1 MTLRAVVVWVGLV
14 ALLAALSSSPG
25 PVPSAPQAAGL
36 GALVAVVVGV
46 GARGSLVWSAL
57 RAGRLAVAGDGGPFR
72 SPLHVGLLAGLVG
85 GAVVGAVVVAAA
97 GALELRAPAA
107 VGIGGAIAIGVALA
121 WPPGG
126 ALRPSTTTLTVFL
139 GRGAGLAALMA
150 AVMGAVVAIG
160 RFGLDGEVAPGAFS
174 RVLAGTFL
182 CDALLGIGG
191 FVRADVAL
199 RSGLVRVAPCAVP
212 EAPGPVLLA
221 LFLTAPTVLLL
232 PSLLPPV
239 SATTAIAVKVV
250 AGAIVGGL
258 LHLAGGLRGSRR
270 ALA

>member
-1 MTLRAVVVWVGLV
+1 MPLRAVVVWVGLV
-14 ALLAALSSSPG
+14 ALLATLSSSPG
-25 PVPSAPQAAGL
+25 PVPSAAQAAGL
-36 GALVAVVVGV
+36 GGLVALVVGV
-46 GARGSLVWSAL
+46 GARGSLVLSAL
-57 RAGRLAVAGDGGPFR
+57 RAGRLAVADDGGPLR
-72 SPLHVGLLAGLVG
+72 SPLFVGLVAGL
-85 GAVVGAVVVAAA
+85 VVGAVVLGVA
-97 GALELRAPAA
+97 GALDLRAPAA

-139 GRGAGLAALMA
+139 GSGAGLAALMA
-150 AVMGAVVAIG
+150 AVMGAVVAMG
-160 RFGLDGEVAPGAFS
+160 RFGLDGDVAPGAFS

-221 LFLTAPTVLLL
+221 LFLAAPTVLLL

-239 SATTAIAVKVV
+239 PATTAIAVKVV

-270 ALA
+270 ALT

>member
-1 MTLRAVVVWVGLV
+1 MPARAVVVWVGLV

-25 PVPSAPQAAGL
+25 PVPPAAQAAGL
-36 GALVAVVVGV
+36 GALVALVIGV
-46 GARGSLVWSAL
+46 GARSSLVLSAL
-57 RAGRLAVAGDGGPFR
+57 RGGRLAVADDGGPSR
-72 SPLHVGLLAGLVG
+72 SPLLVGLAAAVIVG
-85 GAVVGAVVVAAA
+85 VVVWGAA
-97 GALELRAPAA
+97 GVLALRAPAA
-107 VGIGGAIAIGVALA
+107 VGIGGALGVGLALA

-126 ALRPSTTTLTVFL
+126 ALRPSSTTLSAFL
-139 GRGAGLAALMA
+139 GRGAALAALMA
-150 AVMGAVVAIG
+150 AVMGAVVALG

-182 CDALLGIGG
+182 CDALLGVGG

-199 RSGLVRVAPCAVP
+199 RSGLVRVAPRPLP

-221 LFLTAPTVLLL
+221 LVLAAPTVLVL

-239 SATTAIAVKVV
+239 AATTAIAVKVV

-270 ALA
+270 ALT

>member
-1 MTLRAVVVWVGLV
+1 MPLRAVVVWVGLV

-25 PVPSAPQAAGL
+25 PVPSAAQAAGL
-36 GALVAVVVGV
+36 GGLVALVVGV

-57 RAGRLAVAGDGGPFR
+57 RAERLAVADDGGPLL
-72 SPLHVGLLAGLVG
+72 SPLFVGLVAGL
-85 GAVVGAVVVAAA
+85 VVGAVVFGMA
-97 GALELRAPAA
+97 GALDLRAPAA
-107 VGIGGAIAIGVALA
+107 VGIGGAIAVGVALV
-121 WPPGG
+121 WPSGG
-126 ALRPSTTTLTVFL
+126 ALRPSATTLTVFL

-150 AVMGAVVAIG
+150 AVMGAVVAVG
-160 RFGLDGEVAPGAFS
+160 RFGVDGEVAPGAFS

-199 RSGLVRVAPCAVP
+199 RSGLVRVAPSAVP

-221 LFLTAPTVLLL
+221 LILAAPTVLLL

-239 SATTAIAVKVV
+239 PATTAIAVKVV

-270 ALA
+270 ALT